1 MNTELL
7 NIIIPAAVALLSGGG
22 IAACVAAVRYR
33 KQNKRLKESEAEAAE
48 LANKLNEVELQDRT
62 RQLADNRMDDL
73 HDALDK
79 MHKHFA
85 EQTERE
91 TSKDAIIKE
100 RDATIEDKNQHI
112 RTIHKEHAEEISNL
126 HKAHAAEVERLNE
139 DKLALQ
145 RKLTEKE
152 SYIGRL
158 KLFNQWLRHW
168 HCKRETGKKKGQ
180 CTRRKPE
187 QECPTPFS
195 EYPDKELLA
204 DLGMIDNTQTEKKDE

>member
-1 MNTELL
+1 
-7 NIIIPAAVALLSGGG
+7 
-22 IAACVAAVRYR
+22 
-33 KQNKRLKESEAEAAE
+33 
-48 LANKLNEVELQDRT
+48 
-62 RQLADNRMDDL
+62 MDDL

-112 RTIHKEHAEEISNL
+112 RTINKEHAEEISRLNRE
-126 HKAHAAEVERLNE
+126 HAAEVERLNE
-139 DKLALQ
+139 EKLALQ
-145 RKLTEKE
+145 RKLTDKE
-152 SYIGRL
+152 AYIGRL
-158 KLFNQWLRHW
+158 KLFNQYLWHW

-187 QECPTPFS
+187 QECPTPFN
-195 EYPDKELLA
+195 EYPDKELLSE
-204 DLGMIDNTQTEKKDE
+204 LGMIDNTQKEEKNE